1 MLGNIL
7 RRQPLRRSLITAAVI
22 CSALAVFLLV
32 SLSPIAVAKDGDGKS
47 DQTVLKQLEDQ
58 LAAAILAEKRARIDL
73 AVAKKTV
80 AIDDGSRKRSL
91 FDVML
96 FREGDGPATQR
107 AKERIKLAQE
117 RVQRLTKDLA
127 AMRKANR
134 SASALTQVAIAKA
147 PEAPPPKPFTERPR
161 QRPPQIAVKTPPPKT
176 PLPLPRP
183 GATTEVVVKMPPVK
197 PKEAPKTA
205 TAPSPKTGKTPVAT
219 APEIAP
225 LPPRKGLK
233 LPWWAGGK
241 KKPAKVASA
250 PKRKLPAWGSKE
262 GPAVATREAKL
273 PPWTTGKAPVKPS
286 APVAAAPAP
295 PAPKSF
301 WKPGRRQ
308 SGATVSVVVTP
319 SAKTGTTPVASAPG
333 VPPLPSRKGL
343 KLPWWAGG
351 KKSSEVA
358 SAAKRGKVKLP
369 SWALKEVPKDP
380 PAVAMREAK
389 LPPWVTGKAPVKPSA
404 PVAAAPAPPAP
415 KSFWKPGR
423 RQSGA
428 TVSVVVTPSAKT
440 GTTPVASAPGV
451 PPLPSRKGLK
461 LPWWAGG
468 KKSSEVA
475 SAAKRGK
482 VKLPSWALKEV
493 PKDPPAVA
501 MREAKLPPWVTGKT
515 PAKRPPAP
523 PTQTPF
529 VVSGPSEVVVIR
541 HTDVTAPSAPPKAPT
556 TIVAAPSA
564 PPEAPT
570 TVVTAPPTGMPQIGG
585 ATVVVRRAVE
595 GLPVEAPPKGVEVV
609 KAPVVPE
616 PPVQSIAPPP
626 IKPVVVPDSKL
637 FESVTGPAEVS
648 IVNAATGKPLS
659 VETDPEKIA
668 ALQLQLEQSQQAY
681 LEATAAVE
689 ESERLFG
696 EYSQRAA
703 ELRQAKP
710 VARSAVDQRTAAVV
724 ALRNTLEEEFAAD
737 PKRTALMPGVL
748 ADADTKRKKKRV
760 DARFV
765 DGLRSL
771 NPLKGKANPLRK
783 GFSALKNIKVADRS
797 SADGRAGREQAVAKL
812 ARGEPS
818 ARRSPS
824 FLAGINKFN
833 PLKDSKVLTPF
844 KKGVS
849 VLKGMKLRRPGSK
862 AAAKEIDLVEVQTEV
877 GLATALQELRQ
888 AERAAVAIAVEL
900 DEFTYKSKRQ
910 AKTAEAANA
919 KAVQAKKAF
928 DEATIAFAPYA
939 SLVQADGGRKK
950 GTRLFGLF
958 GPAKK

>member
-319 SAKTGTTPVASAPG
+319 SAKTGTTPVASAPD
-333 VPPLPSRKGL
+333 VPPLP
-343 KLPWWAGG
+343 P
-351 KKSSEVA
+351 
-358 SAAKRGKVKLP
+358 
-369 SWALKEVPKDP
+369 
-380 PAVAMREAK
+380 
-389 LPPWVTGKAPVKPSA
+389 
-404 PVAAAPAPPAP
+404 
-415 KSFWKPGR
+415 
-423 RQSGA
+423 
-428 TVSVVVTPSAKT
+428 
-440 GTTPVASAPGV
+440 
-451 PPLPSRKGLK
+451 RKGLK

>member
-273 PPWTTGKAPVKPS
+273 PPW
-286 APVAAAPAP
+286 
-295 PAPKSF
+295 
-301 WKPGRRQ
+301 
-308 SGATVSVVVTP
+308 
-319 SAKTGTTPVASAPG
+319 
-333 VPPLPSRKGL
+333 
-343 KLPWWAGG
+343 
-351 KKSSEVA
+351 
-358 SAAKRGKVKLP
+358 
-369 SWALKEVPKDP
+369 
-380 PAVAMREAK
+380 
-389 LPPWVTGKAPVKPSA
+389 VTGKAPVKPSA

-440 GTTPVASAPGV
+440 GTTPVASAPDV
-451 PPLPSRKGLK
+451 PPLPPRKGLK